1 MTDTPEQ
8 KEETPKLIT
17 REEYIQDIK
26 TRVNLF
32 KKEFNAFV
40 EDVKKL
46 VDFLKPYV
54 VKTVDTVKE
63 LFTKV
68 KARFKKG
75 QRLVGNKLVISVI
88 DKRMATQQPSDYI
101 YGQKGPSHYD
111 SVDRELWRN
120 QPAFEALRAAGGY
133 RYPKQDFGPG
143 GNNQWGTGWG
153 SPSGTGT
160 GGGGGGNTGGG
171 NTGGGNTGGGNTG
184 GGNTGGG
191 NTGGDN
197 TGGDN
202 TGGDNTG
209 GDNTGGDTSTSG
221 TQKTSFISATVDDF
235 VKTAEDHP
243 TYQSPYYD
251 SAADKA
257 TQQANTLFTGNQIT
271 NAAGDKVD
279 EMISGNTF
287 TGGGGAVT
295 NESLGK
301 TNQDDRNFVQKSYW
315 DIFGRAP
322 DKEGYDYWTNE
333 LNTGAQTADSFIASL
348 QGSSEAKLRD
358 ETGQGGTGLLYE
370 KVDDYLAGGGQGGD
384 PSVAAGSGQSAPDT
398 WDTTEYFKP
407 TVVATTNNTN
417 NTGGGTTVTQT
428 GGNNTGGVTTTE
440 SNASQSADDWLQSFY
455 TEAGLGQVDAGGRDY
470 WMKDLNEKGQTKEQ
484 IKANIMLHKK

>member
-1 MTDTPEQ
+1 
-8 KEETPKLIT
+8 
-17 REEYIQDIK
+17 
-26 TRVNLF
+26 
-32 KKEFNAFV
+32 
-40 EDVKKL
+40 
-46 VDFLKPYV
+46 
-54 VKTVDTVKE
+54 
-63 LFTKV
+63 
-68 KARFKKG
+68 
-75 QRLVGNKLVISVI
+75 
-88 DKRMATQQPSDYI
+88 MATQQTSDYI

-153 SPSGTGT
+153 SPSGTG
-160 GGGGGGNTGGG
+160 GGNTGGGNTGGG

-191 NTGGDN
+191 NTGGGN
-197 TGGDN
+197 TGGGDTGNGDTGGGN
-202 TGGDNTG
+202 TGGGDTG
-209 GDNTGGDTSTSG
+209 NGDTGNGDTGNGDTGNGDTGNGDTSTSG

-235 VKTAEDHP
+235 VKTAENHP
-243 TYQSPYYD
+243 TYKDPYYTG
-251 SAADKA
+251 AADKA

-271 NAAGDKVD
+271 NAAGDTVD
-279 EMISGNTF
+279 EMITGNTF

-348 QGSSEAKLRD
+348 QGSTEAKLRD

-407 TVVATTNNTN
+407 AEIVA
-417 NTGGGTTVTQT
+417 GGIPDGGTTITQT
-428 GGNNTGGVTTTE
+428 SDSGGGDTSNITITG
-440 SNASQSADDWLQSFY
+440 NDDTNVSSSVDNWLQDFY
-455 TEAGLGQVDAGGRDY
+455 TQSGINSGNLDASAKAYWEGEAATKGKDAVKKIIEG
-470 WMKDLNEKGQTKEQ
+470 TA
-484 IKANIMLHKK
+484 KAEGTWNT